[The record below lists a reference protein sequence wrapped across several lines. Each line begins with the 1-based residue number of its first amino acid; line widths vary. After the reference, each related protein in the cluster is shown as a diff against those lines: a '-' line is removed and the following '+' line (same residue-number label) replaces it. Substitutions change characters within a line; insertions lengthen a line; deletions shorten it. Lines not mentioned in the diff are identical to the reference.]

1 MPIQFQ
7 VWERRDNADR
17 NALANAALDLCRATR
32 ATDGIRSARF
42 YWNGAD
48 AVVFLTDGER
58 QALNDLGDGAKMTAD
73 QARAVFTLSDQARAT
88 ESRRLAEPGAGAEIY
103 QRAGR

>member
-17 NALANAALDLCRATR
+17 NALANAALDLCRASR
-32 ATDGIRSARF
+32 AIEGIRSSRF

-48 AVVFLTDGER
+48 AVVFLTDGET
-58 QALNDLGDGAKMTAD
+58 QALNDLGNGAKMTAD
-73 QARAVFTLSDQARAT
+73 RARAIFTLSDLARAT
-88 ESRRLAEPGAGAEIY
+88 ASMRLAEPRAGEEAY
-103 QRAGR
+103 RRAGR